1 MNESANKLLLRTRAP
16 SNARCRRPPSGS
28 PARRAAGSSARGAE
42 EQQRPSPVPRTALA
56 FPTPLVALPAPD
68 LPLPLPST
76 LRDNVEGF
84 FLPQKCSRP
93 PRREARGRRLCP
105 GEVGT
110 AAASRQGRP
119 RPGAGTALPTQRGAG
134 DTFPRGPSPAM
145 LPEPPLS
152 SRPRRHCA
160 PEAGARGDRVGR
172 VPAPATA
179 LGVGAT
185 GAQARWPPLDK
196 PFQLEKFITD
206 LETAAAVTS
215 LRGTSAIKNPS
226 VLSSFSATR
235 RQTSLWSVVGRWG
248 RMKNFGAS
256 ALVTAAGDAGGGGT
270 PTPRPVGRGDLPRPG
285 VQQTFLPLAP
295 LLGPPPASAAAE
307 STTSHP
313 PTAEAAASR
322 CSHEHPCTR
331 SASGSVWFRRKRGGG
346 REF

>member
-1 MNESANKLLLRTRAP
+1 MKVQTSFCYGPALLPTHAAAVLPPALPLAAPRVPPPEEQRSSSGRAP
-16 SNARCRRPPSGS
+16 SLARPSPSRRPSSHSRHRICLCRCPQPSETTWRASFCPRSARDHHGGRPEAGGCALARWARPRRRAKGDLGLA
-28 PARRAAGSSARGAE
+28 PARRCPPSAGLGT
-42 EQQRPSPVPRTALA
+42 PSP
-56 FPTPLVALPAPD
+56 
-68 LPLPLPST
+68 
-76 LRDNVEGF
+76 
-84 FLPQKCSRP
+84 
-93 PRREARGRRLCP
+93 
-105 GEVGT
+105 
-110 AAASRQGRP
+110 
-119 RPGAGTALPTQRGAG
+119 GA
-134 DTFPRGPSPAM
+134 PSPAM

-235 RQTSLWSVVGRWG
+235 RQTSLWSAVGRWG